1 MHIFF
6 LAEFGIEAHSEPGF
20 RFLDFILVLIVVIV
34 NSALEY
40 L

>member
-20 RFLDFILVLIVVIV
+20 RFSILFWFLIVVIV
-34 NSALEY
+34 NSA
-40 L
+40 